1 MGDSVSLLTSV
12 KAFAEG
18 DWINGSSKWIQL
30 YPYSTWD
37 HPIYGK
43 TTIDEV
49 VAHQLKDNFD
59 QRVKDQHVFTDYEH
73 GLDPAKGNKSSG
85 ELLEVEVKDDG
96 LWGFVKFT
104 PTAKEE
110 IEAGEWNYWSTSHYD
125 TWTHPHTEE
134 KYSYVLD
141 GGALTNKPYVKGMIP
156 LNFSEIMI
164 ENPEFAEKKKKTAP
178 YGNVTYADPGYRSDN
193 KKRYPLDTETHIR
206 AAWSYINMPKNAK
219 FYTSS
224 QLASIKKKIKAA
236 MSRIGAAVKSSELV
250 TEEELEG
257 PVAEMAPEEHQE
269 PLEGPDYSINEDD
282 SAGSRLDTP
291 PEGEDGTV
299 PSRSDT
305 VTSKGGQGSMTP
317 EEILAALRE
326 KLGINDDID
335 VVSHVEGMTAELEP
349 LRELK
354 KQHSEQK
361 RFGEMFPEEFARMQ
375 KLEERDRER
384 VVKQFTDS
392 LAARRFSR
400 ATGEKD
406 AEDNPKLEATT
417 YGLSALAVEEIGGL
431 VKKFNE
437 QSASLGDFSDV
448 MDTVFDGGIVDY
460 GNKGSELS
468 PPEEDR
474 ATLTAASNLEGRK
487 LFAEKVNEIVKND
500 ELEFDAALKLAVER
514 YPALYEQYLSP
525 VTAK

>member
-1 MGDSVSLLTSV
+1 
-12 KAFAEG
+12 
-18 DWINGSSKWIQL
+18 
-30 YPYSTWD
+30 
-37 HPIYGK
+37 
-43 TTIDEV
+43 
-49 VAHQLKDNFD
+49 
-59 QRVKDQHVFTDYEH
+59 
-73 GLDPAKGNKSSG
+73 
-85 ELLEVEVKDDG
+85 
-96 LWGFVKFT
+96 
-104 PTAKEE
+104 
-110 IEAGEWNYWSTSHYD
+110 
-125 TWTHPHTEE
+125 
-134 KYSYVLD
+134 
-141 GGALTNKPYVKGMIP
+141 
-156 LNFSEIMI
+156 
-164 ENPEFAEKKKKTAP
+164 
-178 YGNVTYADPGYRSDN
+178 
-193 KKRYPLDTETHIR
+193 
-206 AAWSYINMPKNAK
+206 
-219 FYTSS
+219 
-224 QLASIKKKIKAA
+224 
-236 MSRIGAAVKSSELV
+236 
-250 TEEELEG
+250 
-257 PVAEMAPEEHQE
+257 
-269 PLEGPDYSINEDD
+269 
-282 SAGSRLDTP
+282 
-291 PEGEDGTV
+291 
-299 PSRSDT
+299 
-305 VTSKGGQGSMTP
+305 MTP